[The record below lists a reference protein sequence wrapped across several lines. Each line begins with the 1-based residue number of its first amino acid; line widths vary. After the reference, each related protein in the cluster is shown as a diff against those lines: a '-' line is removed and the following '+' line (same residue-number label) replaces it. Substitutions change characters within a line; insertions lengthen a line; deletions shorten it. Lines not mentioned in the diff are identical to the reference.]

1 MRERITFVQ
10 KLGESLDPSALK
22 ISNGAIDGPEIKAVR
37 EDRLTFALEEL
48 PHELQ
53 KLLEGAHELHIRWVS
68 PVAYDSVSPFLARL
82 PPGFH
87 LFYTPGTGAK
97 AEETS

>member
-22 ISNGAIDGPEIKAVR
+22 VNGQELAGPQIKAAR

-48 PHELQ
+48 PNELQ
-53 KLLEGAHELHIRWVS
+53 SLLEGAHELHIRWVS
-68 PVAYDSVSPFLARL
+68 PAAYEYVSPFLARL

-87 LFYTPGTGAK
+87 LFFTPGAGTK
-97 AEETS
+97 AENTS